1 MTNDLDPQ
9 RVREMFWLF
18 SKVLP
23 LDNTSKAQASE
34 IFGVSFTKLIPELAL
49 TLGSECAKYLEDF
62 NGYCEFIIQ
71 AIQYMR
77 NETNTQPEIDFD
89 NEELKKH
96 MKASLEFFDKNARE
110 IKL

>member
-1 MTNDLDPQ
+1 MSELDPK

-23 LDNTSKAQASE
+23 LDNTGKDHASQ
-34 IFGVSFTKLIPELAL
+34 IFGIEFTKLIPDLAL
-49 TLGSECAKYLEDF
+49 TMGSQCAKYLEEF
-62 NGYCEFIIQ
+62 NGYCEFIIE
-71 AIQYMR
+71 AIEYMR
-77 NETNTQPEIDFD
+77 NETNEQPNIDYD

-96 MKASLEFFDKNARE
+96 MIASLTEFDKNATE

>member
-1 MTNDLDPQ
+1 MSELDPQ

-23 LDNTSKAQASE
+23 LDTKDKAHASE
-34 IFGVSFTKLIPELAL
+34 IFGVQFTKLIPDLAL
-49 TLGSECAKYLEDF
+49 TLGSQCSKYLEDF
-62 NGYCEFIIQ
+62 NGYLEFIQQ
-71 AIQYMR
+71 AIEYMR
-77 NETNTQPEIDFD
+77 GQTKIQPEIDYD

-96 MKASLEFFDKNARE
+96 MIASLTEFDKNATE

>member
-1 MTNDLDPQ
+1 MSELDPQ

-23 LDNTSKAQASE
+23 LDNKDKAHASE
-34 IFGVSFTKLIPELAL
+34 IFGVKFTELIPDLAL
-49 TLGSECAKYLEDF
+49 TLGSQCSKYLEDF
-62 NGYCEFIIQ
+62 NGYLEFIQQ
-71 AIQYMR
+71 AIEYMR
-77 NETNTQPEIDFD
+77 GQTNIQPEIDYD

-96 MKASLEFFDKNARE
+96 MIASLTEFDKNATE